1 MPLLHTLRLVAV
13 PAAGSRRAQVTE
25 HPPSVPSSLVLA
37 EPPAAG
43 IVLRCGAAALRLL
56 AGWLQAM
63 LSLVLRGHSRGA
75 RGASAPRAQAGRAG
89 DGLAGSSPL
98 LFPKQPARR
107 CHTRA
112 RGCTRK
118 PSHSPCGKEAPATT
132 CEYCPRVVLPLPLA
146 PRAGAGPAVRLRG
159 RESEH
164 EAALR
169 PGQLLPG
176 AQCQRGNL
184 CIRAGRDTVPPLP
197 ASPGP
202 PLSPEGLR
210 DGGLRC
216 APPACLQHGCS
227 SPAAC
232 PGRAGSAV
240 CT

>member
-1 MPLLHTLRLVAV
+1 MLLPHTLRLAAV

-25 HPPSVPSSLVLA
+25 HPQSVSSSPVLA
-37 EPPAAG
+37 EPPPTG
-43 IVLRCGAAALRLL
+43 IVLCCGAGALRLL
-56 AGWLQAM
+56 AGWLQAT
-63 LSLVLRGHSRGA
+63 LSLVLQGHSRESG
-75 RGASAPRAQAGRAG
+75 GASAPRAQAGRAG

-159 RESEH
+159 RESEQ
-164 EAALR
+164 EAAPC

-176 AQCQRGNL
+176 AQRQRGNL
-184 CIRAGRDTVPPLP
+184 WIRAGHDTVPALP
-197 ASPGP
+197 ASPAQGRFCP
-202 PLSPEGLR
+202 QR
-210 DGGLRC
+210 D
-216 APPACLQHGCS
+216 
-227 SPAAC
+227 
-232 PGRAGSAV
+232 
-240 CT
+240 